1 MLAAPTRIVIY
12 CVGGVRT
19 PPCGVPWLVRRTD
32 GAFHPLLGKRFLVLK
47 VRRVGG
53 RQVLSL
59 FDEHNGTVALPR
71 EWTDQAPRSPYSS
84 VLEQAPVLQVACLIK
99 LRELV
104 NFIEKRIDDAT

>member
-1 MLAAPTRIVIY
+1 
-12 CVGGVRT
+12 
-19 PPCGVPWLVRRTD
+19 
-32 GAFHPLLGKRFLVLK
+32 LGKRFLVLK

-71 EWTDQAPRSPYSS
+71 EWTDQAPPSPYSS
-84 VLEQAPVLQVACLIK
+84 VLEQAPVLHVACLIK

-104 NFIEKRIDDAT
+104 NFIGKRD